1 MQLHIEQ
8 FLNSYLIEDG
18 DSFWTTTPAIYS
30 EGISQNML
38 IVGPFSLESAAIST
52 KQYIRPV
59 VVLDKNV
66 EITSGNGT
74 QTNPYIVE

>member
-1 MQLHIEQ
+1 
-8 FLNSYLIEDG
+8 
-18 DSFWTTTPAIYS
+18 
-30 EGISQNML
+30 ML